1 MTKSALSVPSTRSIS
16 HQEKMYHRILAAAK
30 AARVYGHDVEDV
42 AHEAWILA
50 KQRGYFT
57 SRMLSEAARN
67 MRLWRVAQE
76 AEIQPDMVADT
87 TDRDAVAAVREA
99 MEQLSPESRAIVYMS
114 HFRGDT
120 IPEIAA
126 ATGDSVGAVHARIKD
141 AEETLR
147 RIIGEYAPR
156 PRRKSKPEADLPLFG
171 EVAI

>member
-1 MTKSALSVPSTRSIS
+1 MIKSALAVPSARSIS

-50 KQRGYFT
+50 KQRGYFL
-57 SRMLSEAARN
+57 SRMLREAARN
-67 MRLWRVAQE
+67 MGLWRVARE

-87 TDRDAVAAVREA
+87 TDRDAVAAVRGA
-99 MEQLSPESRAIVYMS
+99 MGQLSPESRALIYMS

-126 ATGDSVGAVHARIKD
+126 AMGDAVGTVHARLKE

-147 RIIGEYAPR
+147 RMLADYAPR
-156 PRRKSKPEADLPLFG
+156 SRCKTKPDADLPLFG
-171 EVAI
+171 EVAT